1 MHDDR
6 YTRFSLYS
14 ITCYARLLVMHDY
27 SLRTITPY
35 ARLLVMHDYSLCTI
49 TRYARLLVMHDYSL
63 CTITRYARLLVLHD
77 HSLCKNELGVQMLLH
92 SKVFPTTQVPT
103 SSKCNQQIGFCNF
116 AENSNYTQLLPRKTL
131 IDNFTNRY
139 TINLFTIF
147 TNLYTRLLVI
157 SLYTITR
164 YIVITINHQRFTR
177 LIIIALHNYS
187 LS

>member
-14 ITCYARLLVMHDY
+14 ITCYARLLVKHDY

-35 ARLLVMHDYSLCTI
+35 ARLLVM
-49 TRYARLLVMHDYSL
+49 RDYSL

-92 SKVFPTTQVPT
+92 CKVFPTTQVPT

-139 TINLFTIF
+139 TINLFT
-147 TNLYTRLLVI
+147 L
-157 SLYTITR
+157 LYTITR
-164 YIVITINHQRFTR
+164 YI
-177 LIIIALHNYS
+177 IIHDYS
-187 LS
+187 LYRYYD